1 MNSQASM
8 AMRIKFL
15 EALNEQLRLEAVQQ
29 PAPKEPAGS
38 SFWPV
43 YLVSGLMSVS
53 LWTLSWIA

>member
-29 PAPKEPAGS
+29 PVPREPAG

-43 YLVSGLMSVS
+43 YIVSGLMSVS